1 MPIQKLLED
10 LNVPRETFLKLEE
23 YVFLLEKWN
32 KSINLVS
39 AGDIENIWQ
48 KHILI
53 CAELMDYISDPDIKV
68 IDLGSGSGLPGMV
81 LSIMGVR
88 QVVLIES
95 NAKKASFLLQASKIS
110 DNIVQVISD
119 RIENQQ
125 LDCDI
130 IVSRALASTEKL
142 LSFTRHVDFK
152 DAMLLIKGPEVEKEI
167 PLEKNPFLHKFS
179 FNISASK
186 YNKSSNIVVVKKIIN
201 E

>member
-39 AGDIENIWQ
+39 AGDIDNIWQ

-53 CAELMDYISDPDIKV
+53 CAELMDYISDLDIKV

-81 LSIMGVR
+81 LSIMGIR

-110 DNIVQVISD
+110 NNIVQVISD

-142 LSFTRHVDFK
+142 LSFTKHVDFK

-179 FNISASK
+179 FDISASK

>member
-10 LNVPRETFLKLEE
+10 LNVPRETFSKLEE

-167 PLEKNPFLHKFS
+167 PLEKSPFLHKFS